1 MKTKLVKETIERTLN
16 ELQEEVEKT
25 VSIEY
30 NVLDEN
36 ENQVGSVHISQHGV
50 NISLYGSEFDINDW
64 VSRLNDFLNVEE
76 EVEEVEE
83 VEE

>member
-36 ENQVGSVHISQHGV
+36 ENQVGSAHISQHGV
-50 NISLYGSEFDINDW
+50 NISLYGREFDIHEW
-64 VSRLNDFLNVEE
+64 VDKLNAFLNVEE
-76 EVEEVEE
+76 EIEEL
-83 VEE
+83 

>member
-1 MKTKLVKETIERTLN
+1 MTTKLVKETIERTLN

-36 ENQVGSVHISQHGV
+36 ENQVGSATVI
-50 NISLYGSEFDINDW
+50 D
-64 VSRLNDFLNVEE
+64 VSPL
-76 EVEEVEE
+76 
-83 VEE
+83 